1 MIKTDARWAVCA
13 GAIVMASALLTS
25 RPVLAETLESAL
37 AQAYRNNPTLNAQ
50 RAALRAID
58 EQVPQ
63 ALANYRPRV
72 NAAIDSG
79 YQHFEANTLAAGQQ
93 VLTNTNISPRG
104 GNVGVVQT
112 LYNGQRS
119 GNLTRQAEASV
130 LSGRETLRSAEQNAL
145 LDAAT
150 QYMNV
155 LRDTAILDLQ
165 RRNVQVLQEQLKQAR
180 DRFNVGEVTR
190 TDVAQSEARLAAA
203 QSQVLS
209 AEANLKASQAAYRR
223 AIGVEPVNL
232 RAGMPVDRLSPRSLE
247 ASIDQGRNIHPT
259 VTAAQYTV
267 DAAQHAVKAAEG
279 TLYPTVTLEGSVQRR
294 WDLAPGSFDQF
305 TGTVLGRVAV
315 PIYQGGSEYSIIRQT
330 KETLGQRRIEL
341 DVQRDL
347 VRATIVQAWSQ
358 LEATKAQIIAAQAQ
372 VTATEVALNGVRE
385 EARVGQRTT
394 LDVLNAQQELV
405 NARVQ
410 LVTSQRDRVV
420 ASYTL
425 LASVGRLAPEV
436 LSLPTETYDARVHYH
451 QVRDKWIGVR
461 NPDGR

>member
-1 MIKTDARWAVCA
+1 MRKTGVRWAVCA
-13 GAIVMASALLTS
+13 AAIAAALGAPCAA
-25 RPVLAETLESAL
+25 RAETLESAL

-50 RAALRAID
+50 RAALRVID
-58 EQVPQ
+58 ESVPQ

-72 NAAIDSG
+72 SSSFDSG
-79 YQHFEANTLAAGQQ
+79 VQHYESISTSGGAYTQ
-93 VLTNTNISPRG
+93 TNTNISPRG
-104 GNVGVVQT
+104 GNIGLVQT

-130 LSGRETLRSAEQNAL
+130 LAGRETLRNAEQTAL

-150 QYMNV
+150 AYMNV

-165 RRNVQVLQEQLKQAR
+165 RRNVQVLQEQLKQTR

-190 TDVAQSEARLAAA
+190 TDVAQSESRLAAA
-203 QSQVLS
+203 QSQVLT
-209 AEANLKASQAAYRR
+209 AEANLKASQATYRR
-223 AIGVEPVNL
+223 VVGTDPVNL
-232 RAGMPVDRLSPRSLE
+232 RAGMPVDRLSPRTQESAILV
-247 ASIDQGRNIHPT
+247 GRSEHPT
-259 VTAAQYTV
+259 VAAAQYTV
-267 DAAQHAVKAAEG
+267 DAALSAVKAAEG
-279 TLYPTVTLEGSVQRR
+279 TLYPTVTLESSLQRR
-294 WDLAPGSFDQF
+294 WDVQPGVSDQL
-305 TGTVLGRVAV
+305 TGTLLGRVAV
-315 PIYQGGSEYSIIRQT
+315 PIYQGGAEYSIIRQS

-347 VRATIVQAWSQ
+347 VRATVVQAWSQ

-405 NARVQ
+405 NARVA
-410 LVTSQRDRVV
+410 LVTAQRDRVV
-420 ASYTL
+420 ASFTL
-425 LASVGRLAPEV
+425 LSAVGRL
-436 LSLPTETYDARVHYH
+436 SLQSLALATDAYDPRVHYH

-461 NPDGR
+461 TPDGR

>member
-1 MIKTDARWAVCA
+1 MKKTDVQWAVCA
-13 GAIVMASALLTS
+13 AFLGVALVAPS
-25 RPVLAETLESAL
+25 PSVAETLESAL

-50 RAALRAID
+50 RAALRATD
-58 EQVPQ
+58 EAVPQ

-72 NAAIDSG
+72 TGSFDSG
-79 YQHFEANTLAAGQQ
+79 YQHYESISTSGGGFTQ
-93 VLTNTNISPRG
+93 TNTNISPRG
-104 GNVGVVQT
+104 GNIGLVQT
-112 LYNGQRS
+112 VYNGQRS

-130 LSGRETLRSAEQNAL
+130 LAGRETLRNAEQTAL

-150 QYMNV
+150 AYMNV

-165 RRNVQVLQEQLKQAR
+165 RRNVQVLQEQLKQTR

-190 TDVAQSEARLAAA
+190 TDVAQSESRLAAS
-203 QSQVLS
+203 QSQVLT
-209 AEANLKASQAAYRR
+209 AEANLKASQATYRR
-223 AIGVEPVNL
+223 VIGVDPVNL
-232 RAGMPVDRLSPRSLE
+232 RAGMPVDRLSPRTQLS
-247 ASIDQGRNIHPT
+247 AIDVGRSEHPT
-259 VTAAQYTV
+259 VAAAQYTV
-267 DAAQHAVKAAEG
+267 DAAQSAVRAAEG
-279 TLYPTVTLEGSVQRR
+279 SLYPTVTVESSVQRR
-294 WDLAPGSFDQF
+294 WDLQPGVTDQL

-315 PIYQGGSEYSIIRQT
+315 PIYQGGAEYSIIRQS

-347 VRATIVQAWSQ
+347 IRATVVQAWSQ

-405 NARVQ
+405 NARVA
-410 LVTSQRDRVV
+410 LVTAQRDRVV
-420 ASYTL
+420 ASFTL
-425 LASVGRLAPEV
+425 LAAVGRLSPQ
-436 LSLPTETYDARVHYH
+436 SLALVSETYDPRVHYH

-461 NPDGR
+461 TPDGR

>member
-1 MIKTDARWAVCA
+1 MIKTDARWAVGV

-63 ALANYRPRV
+63 ALAGYRPRV
-72 NAAIDSG
+72 NASIDSG
-79 YQHFEANTLAAGQQ
+79 YQHYESNTLALGQQ

-112 LYNGQRS
+112 LWNGQRT
-119 GNLTRQAEASV
+119 GNTTRQAEATV
-130 LSGRETLRSAEQNAL
+130 LSGRETLRNAEQTAL

-203 QSQVLS
+203 QSQVLA

-232 RAGMPVDRLSPRSLE
+232 RAGMPVDRLSPRTLE
-247 ASIDQGRNIHPT
+247 ASVAQGLSVHPT

-267 DAAQHAVKAAEG
+267 DAAQHAVKVAEG

-294 WDLAPGSFDQF
+294 WDLAPGSFDQL

-341 DVQRDL
+341 DVARDI
-347 VRATIVQAWSQ
+347 VRATVFQWWSQ
-358 LEATKAQIIAAQAQ
+358 LEATKAQIISAQAQ

-425 LASVGRLAPEV
+425 LAAVGRLAPEV
-436 LSLPTETYDARVHYH
+436 LSLATEAYDSRVHYH
-451 QVRDKWIGVR
+451 QVRDKWMGVR
-461 NPDGR
+461 APDGR